1 MKRFKVKL
9 CLFHDPSVKKEMEV
23 MAENA
28 VLACKVAA
36 QNEKTKEQEEG
47 KEQQEW
53 YGYEAELIK

>member
-9 CLFHDPSVKKEMEV
+9 CLFNNPSINKEVEV

-28 VLACKVAA
+28 VLACKIAT

-53 YGYEAELIK
+53 YAHEAELIK